1 MFDLF
6 LDKEFDF
13 EFSRVLILDYFK
25 DFEIIDFH
33 EDIFN
38 DAPEW
43 ATFVLNSPQCLDV
56 YISEA

>member
-13 EFSRVLILDYFK
+13 EFSKVLILDYFNEYESIN
-25 DFEIIDFH
+25 FS

-43 ATFVLNSPQCLDV
+43 ATFVLNNP
-56 YISEA
+56 